1 MEESSGSNLSESTT
15 IEKSKV
21 LFSREWSFWENYETK
36 NREEK
41 DYSKLTKEL
50 YTFNNII
57 AFWQFWNSY
66 PGNDI
71 KNIFYDGEYFH
82 YFFKEKY
89 RIVAM
94 NIFQKGIR
102 PEWED
107 EKNKKGHI
115 FILGYDPKSEL
126 DKFLYSVT
134 NTWIKLIINLIGEQL
149 PYTDK
154 INGIRFVDKTKLGRA
169 VTFKF
174 EVWVNSSM
182 NEKEIEQLK
191 NYFTN
196 NFCSGTIVKDIS

>member
-1 MEESSGSNLSESTT
+1 MEESSESNLSESTT

-94 NIFQKGIR
+94 NIFR
-102 PEWED
+102 
-107 EKNKKGHI
+107 
-115 FILGYDPKSEL
+115 
-126 DKFLYSVT
+126 
-134 NTWIKLIINLIGEQL
+134 
-149 PYTDK
+149 
-154 INGIRFVDKTKLGRA
+154 
-169 VTFKF
+169 
-174 EVWVNSSM
+174 
-182 NEKEIEQLK
+182 KE
-191 NYFTN
+191 
-196 NFCSGTIVKDIS
+196 